1 MFGKKDDKQ
10 SVDFDSLK
18 VTDSGELSEI
28 QRIAD
33 RLDSDEIVHIV
44 AKQSRTK
51 PGGSIIGSP
60 NTIFVTDKRLIIRNP
75 TMLGARE
82 NVEDFSYDKITG
94 IKLEKGVLSSTLVL
108 TVPGMGGVSR
118 FGKATGLLAWGRESD
133 GSIDAI
139 PKDKAELI
147 LKFVRYK
154 MEIIRKQSS
163 QPAATRSN
171 DDPLTM
177 LKKRFVLGEISK
189 EEFEEMKKMLEE

>member
-1 MFGKKDDKQ
+1 MFGKSDDKAGL
-10 SVDFDSLK
+10 DLDSLK

-28 QRIAD
+28 QRVAD

-51 PGGSIIGSP
+51 PGGSLIGSP
-60 NTIFVTDKRLIIRNP
+60 NTIFVTDRRLIIRNP

-94 IKLEKGVLSSTLVL
+94 IKLEKGMLSSTLVL

-118 FGKATGLLAWGRESD
+118 LGKATGLLAWGRESD

-163 QPAATRSN
+163 QPTTAPAS
-171 DDPLTM
+171 DDPMTM

-189 EEFEEMKKMLEE
+189 EEFEEMKNMLE

>member
-1 MFGKKDDKQ
+1 VFGKSDDKAGL
-10 SVDFDSLK
+10 DLDSLK

-28 QRIAD
+28 QRVAD

-51 PGGSIIGSP
+51 PGGSLIGSP
-60 NTIFVTDKRLIIRNP
+60 NTIFVTDRRLIIRNP

-94 IKLEKGVLSSTLVL
+94 IKLEKGMLSSTLVL

-118 FGKATGLLAWGRESD
+118 LGKATGLLAWGRESD

-163 QPAATRSN
+163 QPTTAPAS
-171 DDPLTM
+171 DDPMTM

-189 EEFEEMKKMLEE
+189 EEFEEMKKMLE

>member
-1 MFGKKDDKQ
+1 MFGKSDDKAGL
-10 SVDFDSLK
+10 DLDSLK

-28 QRIAD
+28 QRVAD

-51 PGGSIIGSP
+51 PGGSLIGSP
-60 NTIFVTDKRLIIRNP
+60 NTIFVTDRRLIIRNP

-94 IKLEKGVLSSTLVL
+94 IKLEKGMLSSTLVL

-118 FGKATGLLAWGRESD
+118 LGKATGLLAWGRESD

-163 QPAATRSN
+163 QPTTAPAS
-171 DDPLTM
+171 DDPMTM

-189 EEFEEMKKMLEE
+189 EEFEEMKKMLE

>member
-1 MFGKKDDKQ
+1 MFGKSDDKAGL
-10 SVDFDSLK
+10 DLDSLK

-28 QRIAD
+28 QRVAD

-51 PGGSIIGSP
+51 PGGSLIGSP
-60 NTIFVTDKRLIIRNP
+60 NTIFVTDRRLIIRNP

-94 IKLEKGVLSSTLVL
+94 IKLEKGMLSSTLVL

-118 FGKATGLLAWGRESD
+118 LGKATGLLAWGRESD

-163 QPAATRSN
+163 QPTTAPAS
-171 DDPLTM
+171 DDPMTM

-189 EEFEEMKKMLEE
+189 EEFEEMKKLLE